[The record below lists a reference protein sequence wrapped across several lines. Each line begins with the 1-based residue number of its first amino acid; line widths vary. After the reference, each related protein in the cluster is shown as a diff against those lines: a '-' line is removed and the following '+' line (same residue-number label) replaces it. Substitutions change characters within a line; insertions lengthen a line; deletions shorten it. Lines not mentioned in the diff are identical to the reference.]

1 MPDLSTLTA
10 ELSPEDRRQYPRKRM
25 LPALSLVDLGDDN
38 GGLILDLSEG
48 GLAVQAIGPL
58 APNTVVPLSFH
69 LPDVP
74 TRIDAKAEIS
84 WVTESKM
91 AGIRFLDTPAASQE
105 YIRQWL
111 ASNTDAVPGPAE
123 FEVHAAASPLFGQT
137 QVLGSW
143 EAALPV
149 VQEPAPTLAAPIIES
164 SALIGTEGIPSWID
178 ELPTLAPIADDEVL
192 IPTIHTSALGMESET
207 APALPAIAALAQSLT
222 RADGIA
228 IVLKGSGGFVCR
240 ASKGSAP
247 SAGERIETTSALYT
261 ELLRTGLPATTG
273 DAERDQKLDP
283 VMRRRFDIRS
293 LLAVPLFRR
302 GLMVGIFQIS
312 SRRPLAF
319 DGSHVA
325 TLQRI
330 GDLVITA

>member
-1 MPDLSTLTA
+1 MSDLSSLTA

-58 APNTVVPLSFH
+58 APNTIVPLSFH

-74 TRIDAKAEIS
+74 TRIDARAEIS

-111 ASNTDAVPGPAE
+111 SSNTDAVPGPSE

-137 QVLGSW
+137 QALGSW

-149 VQEPAPTLAAPIIES
+149 VQEPA
-164 SALIGTEGIPSWID
+164 
-178 ELPTLAPIADDEVL
+178 
-192 IPTIHTSALGMESET
+192 
-207 APALPAIAALAQSLT
+207 
-222 RADGIA
+222 
-228 IVLKGSGGFVCR
+228 
-240 ASKGSAP
+240 
-247 SAGERIETTSALYT
+247 
-261 ELLRTGLPATTG
+261 
-273 DAERDQKLDP
+273 
-283 VMRRRFDIRS
+283 
-293 LLAVPLFRR
+293 
-302 GLMVGIFQIS
+302 
-312 SRRPLAF
+312 
-319 DGSHVA
+319 
-325 TLQRI
+325 
-330 GDLVITA
+330 